1 MKSCAKDLFFSFL
14 GSKYQMMREGVIE
27 LYLSYNVSEE
37 KEMTWIEELFQSLY
51 SRLQCN
57 LNDLNAL
64 HQMTCLIEC
73 HCLVEGVPKLY
84 DLLWGNAKSIT
95 HPQEFAVSIG
105 RIINFL
111 KDLPKDRK
119 SKEYIKMFEDLIQNL
134 PPRNL

>member
-1 MKSCAKDLFFSFL
+1 MKSGAKDLFFSFW

-27 LYLSYNVSEE
+27 LYLSYNVSEKDE
-37 KEMTWIEELFQSLY
+37 EIWIEELFQSLY
-51 SRLQCN
+51 SRLQYN

-64 HQMTCLIEC
+64 HQLICLIEC

-84 DLLWGNAKSIT
+84 DLLWGNVKSIT
-95 HPQEFAVSIG
+95 HPQELAVSIG